1 MGLKQKFIL
10 LSVIMGFL
18 MAVVAVTGYWMASRE
33 LQQSVDSELR
43 ATVSREAMQLD
54 GWLREKKA
62 FGVATTNYMTSLN
75 GNYDIMHRKETLGT
89 TISDK
94 EILEMTGGT
103 EDGWWVGFYTGDK
116 TGKRD
121 PRQRPWYKEA
131 KAQDN
136 VLFTDAYVA
145 ASTGKLVVS
154 VAAPVKAD
162 GKFIGATCVD
172 ITLDAITDQV
182 NKMKY
187 HGEGAGIVMEKSG
200 NILATSGA
208 GETMKS
214 FKEIDGLGNHF
225 DEMIQN
231 GEGYFEATI
240 NGEDKVFAYQTVP
253 STGWVMGISVP
264 ASFVFA
270 PLRHLKMIFALLTV
284 VGLLLALGIC
294 RTFAGRIITPVS
306 RLESH
311 ASQMAEGNLAMQKLP
326 VESSDEI
333 GTLTHA
339 FNTMSENLRNLIT
352 KMAATSE
359 QVAASSEEL
368 TANAQQS
375 AEASVHVAETVA
387 DVSSSMDQQLS
398 DIDGAK
404 KDVDK
409 VYADVSTMADKAHTV
424 TETSNR
430 TAEAAQKGAQ
440 LMENAVKRM
449 GNIEQS
455 VIASAEVVQKLG
467 ENSNQIGQIVEAISS
482 IAEQTNLLSLNAAIE
497 AARAGEHGRGF
508 AVVAEEVRKLAAES
522 QESAEQI
529 KARIA
534 SIQNDTFEAVSAM
547 QSGTDEVKIGTEAI
561 REVGEQFEGILNMVN
576 GIKGQ
581 MAEIN
586 DSVDKVSTG
595 ANNIVAAVDSIDTIS
610 RKTSDHTQVISAAAE
625 EQSASNEEIAAAS
638 QALANMAT
646 DMQTAIGKFKL

>member
-1 MGLKQKFIL
+1 MSLKQKFMA
-10 LSVIMGFL
+10 LSGIMGLL
-18 MAVVAVTGYWMASRE
+18 MAVVAIVGYIMSSNDLR
-33 LQQSVDSELR
+33 QSVDSELR
-43 ATVSREAMQLD
+43 TTVSREAMELD

-75 GNYDIMHRKETLGT
+75 GNYDVMHNKSTLGT

-103 EDGWWVGFYTGDK
+103 EDGWWMGYYTGDK

-131 KAQDN
+131 KAQDK

-172 ITLDAITDQV
+172 IALDAITDQV

-187 HGEGAGIVMEKSG
+187 HGEGTGLVMEKSG

-208 GETMKS
+208 GEQMKN

-225 DEMIQN
+225 DEMVKN
-231 GEGYFEATI
+231 GEGYFETTI
-240 NGEDKVFAYQTVP
+240 NGEDQVFAYQTVP
-253 STGWVMGISVP
+253 STGWIMGISVP
-264 ASFVFA
+264 SSFVFA
-270 PLRHLKMIFALLTV
+270 PLDHLKIVFTILTIA
-284 VGLLLALGIC
+284 GLLLVVFIC
-294 RTFAGRIITPVS
+294 RSFANRIVGPVVM
-306 RLESH
+306 LEAH
-311 ASQMAEGNLAMQKLP
+311 ASKMANGNLAVEKLP

-333 GTLTHA
+333 GAMTNA
-339 FNTMSENLRNLIT
+339 FNTMSSNLRKLIT
-352 KMAATSE
+352 KMATTSE

-375 AEASVHVAETVA
+375 AEAAVHVAETVG
-387 DVSSSMDQQLS
+387 DVSFSMEKQLS

-404 KDVDK
+404 KNVDE
-409 VYADVSTMADKAHTV
+409 VYADVSAMAKKARTV
-424 TETSNR
+424 TDTSSR
-430 TAEAAQKGAQ
+430 TAEAAQKGSQ

-455 VIASAEVVQKLG
+455 VMASAEVVQKLG

-508 AVVAEEVRKLAAES
+508 AVVAEEVRKLASES
-522 QESAEQI
+522 QESAEKI
-529 KARIA
+529 KERIA
-534 SIQNDTFEAVSAM
+534 SIQQDTFEAVRVM
-547 QSGTDEVKIGTEAI
+547 QSGTDEVKSGTAAI
-561 REVGEQFEGILNMVN
+561 REVGEQFEGILTMVN
-576 GIKGQ
+576 GIKQQ
-581 MAEIN
+581 MDEIN
-586 DSVDKVSTG
+586 TSVNMVAEG
-595 ANNIVAAVDSIDTIS
+595 AGNIVTAVDSIDSIS
-610 RKTSDHTQVISAAAE
+610 RKTSEHTQTISAATQ

-646 DMQTAIGKFKL
+646 EMQAAIGQFKI

>member
-1 MGLKQKFIL
+1 M
-10 LSVIMGFL
+10 
-18 MAVVAVTGYWMASRE
+18 
-33 LQQSVDSELR
+33 
-43 ATVSREAMQLD
+43 D

-75 GNYDIMHRKETLGT
+75 GNYEVMHNKSTLGT

-103 EDGWWVGFYTGDK
+103 EDGWWMGYYTGDK

-131 KAQDN
+131 KAQDK

-172 ITLDAITDQV
+172 IALDAITEQI

-208 GETMKS
+208 GEQMKN
-214 FKEIDGLGNHF
+214 FKEIDGLGSHF
-225 DEMIQN
+225 DEMVKN

-253 STGWVMGISVP
+253 STGWIMGISVP
-264 ASFVFA
+264 SSFVFA
-270 PLRHLKMIFALLTV
+270 ALNHLKIMFALLTV
-284 VGLLLALGIC
+284 LGLLLSAFIC
-294 RTFAGRIITPVS
+294 RNFAGRITKPVVL
-306 RLESH
+306 LEAH
-311 ASQMAEGNLAMQKLP
+311 AAQLANGNLAMEKLP
-326 VESSDEI
+326 VESTDEI
-333 GTLTHA
+333 GTLTGA
-339 FNTMSENLRNLIT
+339 FNTMSANLRKLIT
-352 KMAATSE
+352 KMASTSE

-368 TANAQQS
+368 TANAHQS
-375 AEASVHVAETVA
+375 AEASVHVAETVGE
-387 DVSSSMDQQLS
+387 VSSSMEKQLENVN
-398 DIDGAK
+398 GAK
-404 KDVDK
+404 KNVDE
-409 VYADVSTMADKAHTV
+409 VYADVSSMAQKARTV
-424 TETSNR
+424 ADTSNR
-430 TAEAAQKGAQ
+430 TAEAAHRGAE

-455 VIASAEVVQKLG
+455 VMASAQVVEKLG
-467 ENSNQIGQIVEAISS
+467 ENSNQIGQIVEAISA

-497 AARAGEHGRGF
+497 AARAGEYGRGF
-508 AVVAEEVRKLAAES
+508 AVVAEEVRKLASES
-522 QESAEQI
+522 QDSAEKI
-529 KARIA
+529 KSRIA
-534 SIQNDTFEAVSAM
+534 SIQADTMEAVKAM
-547 QSGTDEVKIGTEAI
+547 QAGTDEVKSGTAAI
-561 REVGEQFEGILNMVN
+561 REVGEQFEGILTMVN
-576 GIKGQ
+576 GIKQQ
-581 MAEIN
+581 MEEIN
-586 DSVDKVSTG
+586 SSVKMVSDG
-595 ANNIVAAVDSIDTIS
+595 ANNIVTAVDSIDDIS
-610 RKTSDHTQVISAAAE
+610 RKTSEHTHTISAATE

-646 DMQTAIGKFKL
+646 EMQNAIGQFKL

>member
-1 MGLKQKFIL
+1 MGLKKKFML
-10 LSVIMGFL
+10 LSGIMGFL
-18 MAVVAVTGYWMASRE
+18 MAVVAIVGYWMASRE

-43 ATVSREAMQLD
+43 ATVSREAMELD
-54 GWLREKKA
+54 GWLKEKKA

-89 TISDK
+89 TITDK

-103 EDGWWVGFYTGDK
+103 EDGWWVGYYTGDK

-131 KAQDN
+131 KVQDKA
-136 VLFTDAYVA
+136 LFTEAYVA

-208 GETMKS
+208 GEPMKS
-214 FKEIDGLGNHF
+214 FKDIDGLGNHF
-225 DEMIQN
+225 DEMVKN
-231 GEGYFEATI
+231 GEGYFETTI
-240 NGEDKVFAYQTVP
+240 NGEEKVFAYQTVP
-253 STGWVMGISVP
+253 STGWIMGISVP
-264 ASFVFA
+264 TSFVFA
-270 PLRHLKMIFALLTV
+270 PLHHLKIIFAILTV
-284 VGLLLALGIC
+284 IGLLLALGIC
-294 RTFAGRIITPVS
+294 RSFAGRIVTPVS

-311 ASQMAEGNLAMQKLP
+311 ATQLADGNLSMKKLP

-333 GTLTHA
+333 GALTSA
-339 FNTMSENLRNLIT
+339 FNTMSENLRKLIT

-387 DVSSSMDQQLS
+387 DVSNSMEQQLS

-409 VYADVSTMADKAHTV
+409 VYADVSVMAEKAQTV

-430 TAEAAQKGAQ
+430 TAEAAQKGSQ
-440 LMENAVKRM
+440 LMENAVNRM
-449 GNIEQS
+449 GNIERS

-534 SIQNDTFEAVSAM
+534 SIQKDTFEAVNAM
-547 QSGTDEVKIGTEAI
+547 QSGTDEVKIGTDAI
-561 REVGEQFEGILNMVN
+561 REVGEQFEGILSMVN
-576 GIKGQ
+576 GIKSQ
-581 MAEIN
+581 MGEIN
-586 DSVDKVSTG
+586 ASVEKVSTG

-646 DMQTAIGKFKL
+646 DMQSAIGKFKL